1 MPPLRLPAAD
11 AHRRRARHPRLCSA
25 PGIRQLRCRHRAWTY
40 SHHFGTPV
48 NGAGKLAGVRDM
60 LEQQAAAQQERLS
73 NAAHGPAVPLGCYT
87 FIATLWVSNRSL
99 TRCTSPRPSRI
110 PLSLIALSVVA
121 LAIYSDKGT
130 QGAALPRT
138 SVIGIALSLAV
149 LTADRDLSN
158 HRALAAAMPEVES
171 AADML
176 RTPGRPFTRG
186 YISEALDRAYNRARM
201 TQAGIDIPRDDLHHL
216 RSYNHFH
223 HLGFPPPSHQD
234 MADYIIRRHGRR
246 ITDRARRIARRML
259 RRPDSPL
266 QGQDPGTDNVSAD

>member
-1 MPPLRLPAAD
+1 
-11 AHRRRARHPRLCSA
+11 
-25 PGIRQLRCRHRAWTY
+25 
-40 SHHFGTPV
+40 
-48 NGAGKLAGVRDM
+48 M

-201 TQAGIDIPRDDLHHL
+201 TQAGIDIPRATCTTSAPTTTSITSASLRPPTRTWPTTSSADTAAASPAAHAASHAGCSAGPTRPSRAKTPAPTTSPPTEQHITTDFPSSGATPADLHNPAPHC
-216 RSYNHFH
+216 
-223 HLGFPPPSHQD
+223 
-234 MADYIIRRHGRR
+234 
-246 ITDRARRIARRML
+246 
-259 RRPDSPL
+259 
-266 QGQDPGTDNVSAD
+266 